1 MFHMVVSSCAP
12 SRAKRKK
19 RRIRQPGTQLEAEPA
34 PALAEAEKRDSLI
47 RVALFACSGQPA
59 DAEVVFLVFLV

>member
-1 MFHMVVSSCAP
+1 MVVSSCAP
-12 SRAKRKK
+12 SRATRKK
-19 RRIRQPGTQLEAEPA
+19 KKRIRQPGTQLEAEPA
-34 PALAEAEKRDSLI
+34 QALAEAEKRDSLI

>member
-1 MFHMVVSSCAP
+1 MVVSSCAP
-12 SRAKRKK
+12 SRATRKK
-19 RRIRQPGTQLEAEPA
+19 KRIQQPGTQLEAEPA